1 MSDSSCTR
9 SDNNKH
15 LFDLN
20 PEYVLTPKFVEKIN
34 PPIQTPSSTYSQW
47 DVPFQRNYNHLP
59 RIGQN
64 YKPVIGAESTQRQF
78 FSNIIHTR
86 PQKGEKLD
94 ISIVTPSPERTKF
107 HFLSKE
113 QALKLMLDN
122 QEIII
127 KGDYGPTGERGPEG
141 LCGEKGEQ
149 GIQGLCGP
157 TGPVGRQGEKGDRGE
172 RGYPGGPTGPMG
184 PIGFRGERGPCF
196 LDKMSEIEVAL
207 VKTGSL
213 IVQDKN
219 LIPLIHELQDKI
231 RDLESRLENLENK
244 F

>member
-1 MSDSSCTR
+1 MSDSCSR

-20 PEYVLTPKFVEKIN
+20 PEYVLTPKFVEKVN
-34 PPIQTPSSTYSQW
+34 PPIQTPSSSIYSPM
-47 DVPFQRNYNHLP
+47 DVPFARNYNHLP
-59 RIGQN
+59 KTGEN
-64 YKPVIGAESTQRQF
+64 YRPIIGAESTQRQF

-86 PQKGEKLD
+86 PQKEEKMD
-94 ISIVTPSPERTKF
+94 ISLLIPTPERTKF

-113 QALKLMLDN
+113 QALKLMLDKK
-122 QEIII
+122 EIII

-157 TGPVGRQGEKGDRGE
+157 TGPAGRKGKKGDRGE

-196 LDKMSEIEVAL
+196 LDKTSEIEVAL
-207 VKTGSL
+207 VKTDTL
-213 IVQDKN
+213 LVQDKN
-219 LIPLIHELQDKI
+219 LLSLIHELQDKI
-231 RDLESRLENLENK
+231 RHLESRLENLENK

>member
-1 MSDSSCTR
+1 MSDSCSR

-15 LFDLN
+15 LFDLH
-20 PEYVLTPKFVEKIN
+20 PEYVLTPKFVDKVN
-34 PPIQTPSSTYSQW
+34 PPIQTQNTSTSFQG
-47 DVPFQRNYNHLP
+47 DVIFQRNYSK
-59 RIGQN
+59 RTGEN
-64 YKPVIGAESTQRQF
+64 YIPVIGAESTQRQF

-86 PQKGEKLD
+86 PQKGEKMD
-94 ISIVTPSPERTKF
+94 ISLVTPLPERTKF

-149 GIQGLCGP
+149 GIQGFCGP
-157 TGPVGRQGEKGDRGE
+157 TGPEGRQGEKGDRGE

-196 LDKMSEIEVAL
+196 LDKTSEMEVAL
-207 VKTGSL
+207 VKTDML

-219 LIPLIHELQDKI
+219 LISLIHELQDKI
-231 RDLESRLENLENK
+231 RHLESRLENLENK